1 MLRRFCSV
9 LLVVATLL
17 FVGCSDS
24 DERNK
29 AAREAA
35 QVYLDA
41 WASGDLS
48 AAADRTN
55 NGAAALLS
63 LRAIATSM
71 GFGEGEQPLRTEITA
86 VDLADDGATVSYRAT
101 WDFDASPDWIY
112 DARLDLTADE
122 ADALT
127 VDWAPTAVHPD
138 LADGDTIEWNR
149 SLADRASILDSAA
162 TPIFIATPVVV
173 VGVDPG
179 RVIDLPSLAAALA
192 STLGISAEDVVA
204 SVSASQ
210 PGQFVPI
217 ITLRRPDYDAVR
229 SAIFDLPGTVFREE
243 TRQLA
248 PTAGFA
254 LGVLGRVGEATAE
267 VLEEAGS
274 EYAPGDQL
282 GTSGLQRAYQEQ
294 LAGKPGLAVEAVS
307 ADGARRDLERIE
319 PQAGTPIQTTLDT
332 TIQNAADAAV
342 ASRPEPAHI
351 VVLRPGT
358 GEILAVSSNSA
369 ANPANALVGQYPAGS
384 SFKVISGSAL
394 LASGVVGLDTPVA
407 CPGTV
412 VVGGRE
418 FENEDQFD
426 LGTVPFLTAFAES
439 CNTTFT
445 TSVQQLPAGALE
457 AAAANFG
464 IGATWELPV
473 EVFSGQVPAPAD
485 AVELSADA
493 IGQGRV
499 LVSPFAMAIAAA
511 TAASGA
517 VPVPSLVADAP
528 VAGQSPA
535 APSAEVITALQQL
548 MRQVVLTGTGAA
560 LGDRGEVYGKT
571 GTAEFGTEVPPQAHG
586 WFVGSRPDPA
596 GGIAFAALV
605 ENGQSSGTSA
615 VPLADTF
622 LGNLG

>member
-1 MLRRFCSV
+1 MLRRTCAA
-9 LLVVATLL
+9 LLVLVTAALS
-17 FVGCSDS
+17 GCSDA
-24 DERNK
+24 DEREQ

-35 QVYLDA
+35 QDYLDA
-41 WASGDLS
+41 WASGDLTT
-48 AAADRTN
+48 AAELTDN
-55 NGAAALLS
+55 SAAALLT

-71 GFGEGEQPLRTEITA
+71 GFGEGEQPLETEITG
-86 VDLADDGATVSYRAT
+86 VDLDEVGATVSYTAT
-101 WDFDASPDWIY
+101 WEFSAAPDWTY
-112 DARLDLTADE
+112 DVAIDLISAD
-122 ADALT
+122 DGT
-127 VDWAPTAVHPD
+127 PTIAWGNSAVHPD
-138 LADGDTIEWNR
+138 LADGETIEWSR
-149 SLADRASILDSAA
+149 GLAERAPILDAA
-162 TPIFIATPVVV
+162 GNPIFAPTPVVV
-173 VGVDPG
+173 VGVDPA
-179 RVIDLPSLAAALA
+179 RVTDLETLAATLA
-192 STLGISAEDVVA
+192 STLGISAADIVA

-229 SAIFDLPGTVFREE
+229 PVIFDLPGTVFREE

-267 VLEEAGS
+267 VLEEAGPD
-274 EYAPGDQL
+274 YAAGDQL
-282 GTSGLQRAYQEQ
+282 GTSGLQRGYQEQ
-294 LAGKPGLAVEAVS
+294 LAGTPGLTVEAVS
-307 ADGARRDLERIE
+307 ADGERRYLEQIE

-342 ASRPEPAHI
+342 SNRAEPAHI

-384 SFKVISGSAL
+384 SFKIISGSAL
-394 LASGVVGLDTPVA
+394 LGGGIVGLDTPVP

-412 VVGGRE
+412 TVGGRE

-426 LGTVPFLTAFAES
+426 LGTVTFLTAFAES

-445 TSVQQLPAGALE
+445 TAVQQLPAGLLE
-457 AAAANFG
+457 QAAASFG
-464 IGATWELPV
+464 IGAAWELPV
-473 EVFSGQVPAPAD
+473 EVFSGQLPAPAD
-485 AVELSADA
+485 AVELAADA

-499 LVSPFAMAIAAA
+499 LVSPFSMAIAAA
-511 TAASGA
+511 TAASGS
-517 VPVPSLVADAP
+517 VPVPGLVTDAP
-528 VAGQSPA
+528 DAGSAPDP
-535 APSAEVITALQQL
+535 PSADVIAALQQA
-548 MRQVVLTGTGAA
+548 MREVVLTGTGQA
-560 LGDRGEVYGKT
+560 LADRGEVYGKT

-586 WFVGSRPDPA
+586 WFVGFRPDSS
-596 GGIAFAALV
+596 GGIAFSVLV

-615 VPLADTF
+615 VPLADAF